1 MDLGKGILD
10 DPLSSRVFYGVG
22 ILSMTSK
29 NLNYRA
35 EFVTEGT
42 ELEKSPW
49 NRRSRVPFLPHF
61 ETLS

>member
-42 ELEKSPW
+42 ELEKSP
-49 NRRSRVPFLPHF
+49 
-61 ETLS
+61 